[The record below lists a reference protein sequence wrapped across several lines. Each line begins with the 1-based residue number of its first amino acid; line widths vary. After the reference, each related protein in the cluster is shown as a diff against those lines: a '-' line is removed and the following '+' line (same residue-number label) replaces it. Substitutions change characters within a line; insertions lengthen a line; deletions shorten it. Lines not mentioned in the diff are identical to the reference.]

1 MTESVQ
7 RDAKR
12 SGHHAQ
18 RFENADDAGGGDGS
32 DADEA
37 HIVAIDFDGGHL

>member
-1 MTESVQ
+1 MAEGVQ

-18 RFENADDAGGGDGS
+18 RFENADDAW
-32 DADEA
+32 
-37 HIVAIDFDGGHL
+37 VAMAPTPMKRT